1 MYTVYMPRN
10 SGPSTVLTIRVSPET
25 SRKLTRAARASRRT
39 RSETARAILETALA
53 GTASVDP
60 LAEAQRQSRLASQ
73 RHEEQDV
80 LEFITTTADLKGW
93 Q

>member
-1 MYTVYMPRN
+1 MPKT
-10 SGPSTVLTIRVSPET
+10 SGPSVVLTIRVTPET
-25 SRKLTRAARASRRT
+25 NRRLTRAARASRRT

-53 GTASVDP
+53 GTAVVDP

-73 RHEEQDV
+73 RPDEQDV
-80 LEFITTTADLKGW
+80 LEFVTTAADLKGW

>member
-1 MYTVYMPRN
+1 MPKT
-10 SGPSTVLTIRVSPET
+10 SGPSGVLTIRVTPET
-25 SRKLTRAARASRRT
+25 NRRLTRAARASRRT

-53 GTASVDP
+53 GTAVVDP

-73 RHEEQDV
+73 RPDEQDV
-80 LEFITTTADLKGW
+80 PEFVTTAADLKGW